1 MSAKSIFFF
10 ITTLFVGLVLLNVIE
25 YSVWSQ
31 VSYIHECLSDPGLE
45 ISDHR
50 HIPRYLLVLP
60 AYAVNY
66 LLGLNIDTSFGLLVS
81 ALLVLISI
89 NLGKTVSAGGG
100 NTWKLRIAFFI
111 YIASFS
117 LFMNGRMLFS
127 LLGMSMFLSQY
138 CRPQES
144 RPPSREF
151 VNVVLA
157 LWLASVSS
165 GAFATLYSLFVI
177 QLLQPF
183 NRMPWKLTPAAWIRD
198 INKPIAYALLAFFP
212 LLLSL
217 AFHSI
222 SYFPSITAMLNHGH
236 AGFIGSNIYLVVALV
251 GLAAVGFFYYSRSSL
266 KYSQIYGAVLVPV
279 IMSAVGWATLAMAL
293 PPIFVIIQ
301 SNINKR

>member
-1 MSAKSIFFF
+1 MSAKSIFFS

-31 VSYIHECLSDPGLE
+31 VIYIHECFSDPGLE

-50 HIPRYLLVLP
+50 HVPRYLLVLP

-66 LLGLNIDTSFGLLVS
+66 LLGLKIDTSFSLLVS

-89 NLGKTVSAGGG
+89 HLGKTVSAGGDS
-100 NTWKLRIAFFI
+100 TWKLRILFFI
-111 YIASFS
+111 YIASFA
-117 LFMNGRMLFS
+117 LFMNGRMLFA

-165 GAFATLYSLFVI
+165 GAFATLYSLFAI

-198 INKPIAYALLAFFP
+198 INKPIAYALLVFSP

-222 SYFPSITAMLNHGH
+222 SYFPSITAMLKHGH
-236 AGFIGSNIYLVVALV
+236 AGFIGNNIYLVVALV
-251 GLAAVGFFYYSRSSL
+251 GLAAVGLFCYSRSSL